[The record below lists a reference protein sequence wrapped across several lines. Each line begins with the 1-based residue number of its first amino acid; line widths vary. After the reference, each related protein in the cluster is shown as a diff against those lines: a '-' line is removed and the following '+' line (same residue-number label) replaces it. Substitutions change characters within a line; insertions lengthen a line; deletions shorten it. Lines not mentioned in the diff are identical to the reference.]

1 MDSLIQAVL
10 GGSLRF
16 AEAIMASGPT
26 LLVGLFIASIFRYF
40 LGTEGTRRLFG
51 GDSLR
56 SLPQSWAIGML
67 MPVCSIGVLP
77 VLLEMRRSRIKPG
90 AMSAF
95 ALSAPLFNP
104 LSLLYG
110 LTLSRPY
117 VIVMFAF
124 SSLAV
129 VTLVGLIWDSLSQN
143 KTVAETTESS
153 FLNIAGVQRILA
165 TFVYMCRQ
173 LCGPA
178 GVWALV
184 AAFGMLALAAF
195 LPWGGMQHG
204 VSRDDWWAPARM
216 TMVAI
221 PAYATPML
229 IMSQLGMMFQ
239 HANSPGAAFVLLVL
253 GAGMNFGT
261 IGWLGRQFGF
271 KSVAIWSACLIL
283 IVGSIAYAINKPL
296 IPPGIEPS
304 DHTHAFDIYCNP
316 IHRLDSTAWSFAT
329 EKIKDNIGIAEK
341 LTLYALGIAFALG
354 AVFRITG
361 MTLESPWKSSG
372 TSQSSS
378 RNTGS
383 VGAEPD
389 YGRFDRAVSDRI
401 VGGTLLCGLVA
412 VSVVMCY
419 AYYPSPDEC
428 LKEIGF
434 VRAEV
439 LPAAR
444 SGKSEHAMFY
454 IPNWDEWSRRLE
466 VGTFLRRGEVTPYQR
481 MQGYLIRKKLEMLEH
496 ELAHDHDDPEM
507 IREAVND
514 VAATDQRWVAAF
526 RNQSPMESQ
535 FAAGIVI
542 DPDVDSTH
550 GHRHSHGDGQS
561 HDHDHDDFDGTHTH
575 DHGHQHRHDEA
586 PHGGKIVDLGHR
598 QHARQTGDIQLEVMP
613 VRDGKVNIYPL
624 KYMIGVFRPIKDPDS
639 SLVLRLRPLSS
650 QTDEPTE
657 LTLELDTSN
666 WGFHSSL
673 SKRFL
678 SAEKF
683 ESTAIYRA
691 GDEQFEVA
699 IELTRE

>member
-1 MDSLIQAVL
+1 
-10 GGSLRF
+10 
-16 AEAIMASGPT
+16 
-26 LLVGLFIASIFRYF
+26 
-40 LGTEGTRRLFG
+40 
-51 GDSLR
+51 
-56 SLPQSWAIGML
+56 
-67 MPVCSIGVLP
+67 
-77 VLLEMRRSRIKPG
+77 
-90 AMSAF
+90 
-95 ALSAPLFNP
+95 
-104 LSLLYG
+104 
-110 LTLSRPY
+110 
-117 VIVMFAF
+117 
-124 SSLAV
+124 
-129 VTLVGLIWDSLSQN
+129 
-143 KTVAETTESS
+143 
-153 FLNIAGVQRILA
+153 
-165 TFVYMCRQ
+165 
-173 LCGPA
+173 
-178 GVWALV
+178 
-184 AAFGMLALAAF
+184 
-195 LPWGGMQHG
+195 
-204 VSRDDWWAPARM
+204 
-216 TMVAI
+216 
-221 PAYATPML
+221 
-229 IMSQLGMMFQ
+229 
-239 HANSPGAAFVLLVL
+239 
-253 GAGMNFGT
+253 MNFGT